1 MEVAPTEE
9 THVVVM
15 NEVTRGASSVE
26 TVMVANNKIQDL
38 KIDVEEKNPEE
49 AVVVETSRTKEEIEA
64 NEAAIVV
71 EMKKQKETNT
81 NTTKIILKK

>member
-1 MEVAPTEE
+1 
-9 THVVVM
+9 M

-26 TVMVANNKIQDL
+26 IVMVANNKIQDL
-38 KIDVEEKNPEE
+38 KIDVEEKNLEE
-49 AVVVETSRTKEEIEA
+49 AVVVEISRTKEEIVA
-64 NEAAIVV
+64 NEVAIVV